1 MSRYYP
7 PKIQP
12 LAPIEAPI
20 TTGEAARAQMLDDSA
35 ITRANV
41 LAHMNLDAK
50 QTAELEAA
58 MAMFSQMLI
67 GDLSDDE
74 ALETFTEKP

>member
-7 PKIQP
+7 PKIKP
-12 LAPIEAPI
+12 LAPLASAPE
-20 TTGEAARAQMLDDSA
+20 TPEAAKKQMLEDSS

-41 LAHMNLDAK
+41 LAHMDIPDDK
-50 QTAELEAA
+50 RAELEAA
-58 MAMFSQMLI
+58 MALFSKMLI

-74 ALETFTEKP
+74 ALETFK